1 MEPPAT
7 AAPAK
12 VRFDTHPD
20 RYRHWKLDLGD
31 ASKGVARMILDVKED
46 LGLVPG
52 YVLKLNSYDLGVD
65 IELADAVQRLRF
77 EHPEVRAIVFTSGR
91 DKIFSSGA
99 NIYML
104 GSSSHAFKVNF
115 CKFTNETR
123 LYLEDA
129 SQESGIKSIAALNGI
144 ASGGGY
150 ELALACD
157 EIHLQEDGS
166 SAVSLPECPLLAVLP
181 GTGGLTRLVDKRKV
195 RRDHAD
201 VFSTLAEGL
210 RGNRAKEWR
219 LVDSVIARSKFK
231 DAIDA
236 RAKALASESKRSG
249 ASGAGIALPA
259 VECKRVVEGKKTTNS
274 YKYVTIVIDE
284 ARRVADLTVRGPDH
298 DAPANGD
305 ALRKVGAD
313 AWWLRAFR
321 ELDDA
326 ILDLRFNHLSVG
338 TVVVRTQG
346 DLEAVR
352 AHDRALS
359 QLVASGDWLARE
371 VLLHQKRVLKRVDL
385 TSRSFFAL
393 IEEGSCFAGS
403 LLELALAADR
413 IYMKDDEDKQDE
425 IRVALSSANFGP
437 LPMSN
442 GLTRLQTRFL
452 ADPKWVEALIGRQE
466 PMGTQEASKAG
477 LVTVT
482 PDAIDWDDEVR
493 VAIEERASLSPDAM
507 TGMEASLRFA
517 GPETLETK
525 IFGRLS
531 AWQNWIFTRANATG
545 EKGALT
551 MYGKPERPE
560 FDWRRA

>member
-1 MEPPAT
+1 MDP
-7 AAPAK
+7 

-20 RYRHWKLDLGD
+20 RYRHWRLDLSQAND
-31 ASKGVARMILDVKED
+31 KGVARLVLDVKD
-46 LGLVPG
+46 DQGLTPG
-52 YVLKLNSYDLGVD
+52 YILKLNSYDLGVD
-65 IELADAVQRLRF
+65 IELADAIQRLRF
-77 EHPEVRAIVFTSGR
+77 EHPEVRALVFTSGKE
-91 DKIFSSGA
+91 KIFSSGA

-123 LYLEDA
+123 LYLEDMSA
-129 SQESGIKSIAALNGI
+129 ESGIPSIAALNGI

-157 EIHLQEDGS
+157 EILLQEDGAT
-166 SAVSLPECPLLAVLP
+166 AVSLPECPLLAVLP

-195 RRDHAD
+195 RRDLAD
-201 VFSTLAEGL
+201 VFSTLAEGV
-210 RGNRAKEWR
+210 RGKRSQEWG
-219 LVDSVIARSKFK
+219 LVDQVVPRSKFE
-231 DAIDA
+231 ATVQA
-236 RAKALASESKRSG
+236 RAEALAKASKRSQ
-249 ASGAGIALPA
+249 AKGAGLPLVPVA
-259 VECKRVVEGKKTTNS
+259 CKRETAASKITST
-274 YKYVTIVIDE
+274 YEYVTMLIDE
-284 ARRVADLTVRGPDH
+284 TLRTAQITVRGPTGKAIDS
-298 DAPANGD
+298 AES
-305 ALRKVGAD
+305 LRQQGCK
-313 AWWLRAFR
+313 AWVVQAFR

-326 ILDLRFNHLSVG
+326 LLDLRFNHLSIG
-338 TVVVRTQG
+338 TVVLRTQG

-352 AHDRALS
+352 AHDKALLALS
-359 QLVASGDWLARE
+359 ETDWLARE
-371 VLLHQKRVLKRVDL
+371 VLLLQRRVLKRVDL

-393 IEEGSCFAGS
+393 VEEGSCFAGS
-403 LLELALAADR
+403 LLELALASDR
-413 IYMKDDEDKQDE
+413 IYMKDDEDNEEK
-425 IRVALSSANFGP
+425 IRIAVDAMNFGP
-437 LPMSN
+437 FPMSN

-452 ADPKWVEALIGRQE
+452 GDPKKAEALKGAE
-466 PMGTQEASKAG
+466 GPLTTSEAKKAG
-477 LVTVT
+477 LVTIA

-517 GPETLETK
+517 GPETMETK

-551 MYGKPERPE
+551 MYGKPERAV